1 MKLGS
6 ILDDRQYRNSTID
19 PFSLFLFYRIN
30 RWREEKEYLEKK
42 MTCLAF
48 FSFSPRRFRVRELPR
63 LTSLVTCHENL
74 SLCREI
80 IVVYRVLYS
89 YPLPQR
95 SSPHCTLYSFQRH
108 FDVAIF
114 LIGGEGRLAFIPCER
129 GKKPHFVFFL
139 RLLLLFKRTF
149 VQISFIFFCREEPSN
164 TLFPR

>member
-19 PFSLFLFYRIN
+19 PFSLFPFYCIN

-42 MTCLAF
+42 VTCLAF

-74 SLCREI
+74 SLCQEI

-89 YPLPQR
+89 YPLPQ
-95 SSPHCTLYSFQRH
+95 P
-108 FDVAIF
+108 
-114 LIGGEGRLAFIPCER
+114 
-129 GKKPHFVFFL
+129 
-139 RLLLLFKRTF
+139 
-149 VQISFIFFCREEPSN
+149 
-164 TLFPR
+164 TLFSSLHALLVSKTFWRRDLLDRRRGAPGFHPVWKRKETPFRILSTSPPSL